1 MTTTD
6 TEHPGG
12 DQPEHPGPKFEIN
25 IEGTLHA
32 WDHDTITV
40 AQLRHLGGLPADVP
54 VVEVNLETNTER
66 TLAENEIVDLKP
78 GQGFGRKV
86 RFQRG

>member
-1 MTTTD
+1 MTSTD
-6 TEHPGG
+6 TSPSMERP
-12 DQPEHPGPKFEIN
+12 DHPGPEFEIN
-25 IEGTLHA
+25 VEGTLHA

-40 AQLRHLGGLPADVP
+40 PQLRQLGGLPTNVP
-54 VVEVNLETNTER
+54 VVEVDLETNTER
-66 TLAENEIVDLKP
+66 TLAEDEIVQLKP